1 MPGEC
6 FEYTVAVCES
16 AIVREFVVC
25 GYAVDE
31 RHMTLRAPVL
41 EASRDIREPLN
52 KSWQICLAHEIAQL
66 GVTNLANSPR
76 YCLRFVP

>member
-1 MPGEC
+1 MKNSIARWRNAERIATASQPFHVPGPRQQPAIVPGEC

-16 AIVREFVVC
+16 AIAREFVVC

-41 EASRDIREPLN
+41 EASRDIRF
-52 KSWQICLAHEIAQL
+52 
-66 GVTNLANSPR
+66 G
-76 YCLRFVP
+76 

>member
-1 MPGEC
+1 MPGDC
-6 FEYTVAVCES
+6 FEYTVAVCEP
-16 AIVREFVVC
+16 AIAREFVVC

-52 KSWQICLAHEIAQL
+52 KSWHICLAYEIAEPY
-66 GVTNLANSPR
+66 VTNLANNPR
-76 YCLRFVP
+76 YRLRFVP